1 MLMNYV
7 DNTNVVK
14 LFDVEQYGG
23 DNTVVDIEEMQCM
36 ESFGEMFLYKDN
48 MSEVEDNVVECKT
61 KDLFTREMREDVKM
75 KEKKSVIVKREEML
89 KCFKTKVIQYCINKL
104 NLIGKKYKI
113 HFYRP
118 NCVNFTGNSKYKDNL
133 MHLELDLHKILLKY
147 ETSPLRSNKS
157 NLEKAKG
164 ISELEDFLELK
175 FEEVIK
181 EYCQSCQYKKD
192 IDVIEKKYPKKI
204 AFFRAFGNQQNSHF
218 FPLFIRKNL
227 NKINRNKK

>member
-1 MLMNYV
+1 MLMLMNDV
-7 DNTNVVK
+7 DNEK
-14 LFDVEQYGG
+14 LLYVEQYG
-23 DNTVVDIEEMQCM
+23 DNNTVVDYEDGQYM
-36 ESFGEMFLYKDN
+36 ESFGEMFVYKND
-48 MSEVEDNVVECKT
+48 MVETEDNVVVECKT
-61 KDLFTREMREDVKM
+61 NNLFTREMSENVKM
-75 KEKKSVIVKREEML
+75 KGKNVVIKREEML

-147 ETSPLRSNKS
+147 ETSPMRSNKK

-164 ISELEDFLELK
+164 IKELEKFLELT
-175 FEEVIK
+175 FEDVIK

-192 IDVIEKKYPKKI
+192 IDMIEKKYPKKI
-204 AFFRAFGNQQNSHF
+204 AFFRAFGNEKHSHF
-218 FPLFIRKNL
+218 FPMFIRKNIK
-227 NKINRNKK
+227 KINRNKK